1 MKLSIRNVG
10 KLKEADVEINGI
22 TVITGENDT
31 GKSTVGKV
39 LWSVFNGFYEIDE
52 KVYNEKVSELEKI
65 VDKLMKENGYDR
77 IKDNFNIMGQP
88 QKVATPEEFLDTA
101 KGRIGLFLELKGRT
115 ADRQM
120 ADDIIAMVKE
130 RKMEKEVVILV
141 SNYRL
146 VNYIEDKY
154 PEIQTG
160 FLYFFALGK
169 IGSMRAD
176 ILIMEEREATS
187 DKLYIIRQA
196 HKKAYVWTVNSKS
209 SIEKFVN
216 SDVDGIITDYVREV
230 KAAIRRRDD
239 RTDMEIIMES
249 FLSDN

>member
-1 MKLSIRNVG
+1 MSHQYIAQLVG
-10 KLKEADVEINGI
+10 R
-22 TVITGENDT
+22 T
-31 GKSTVGKV
+31 
-39 LWSVFNGFYEIDE
+39 
-52 KVYNEKVSELEKI
+52 
-65 VDKLMKENGYDR
+65 
-77 IKDNFNIMGQP
+77 
-88 QKVATPEEFLDTA
+88 EEFLDTA

-249 FLSDN
+249 FLGDN